1 MSDFTTN
8 AQPGNTTSNKD
19 ICEGNA
25 RFAYLRKQIISAN
38 LKLLLY
44 ADVSQCTCV
53 LKTIKK

>member
-25 RFAYLRKQIISAN
+25 RFACLRKKIISAN
-38 LKLLLY
+38 LKLQLY
-44 ADVSQCTCV
+44 MDVAQCRHV
-53 LKTIKK
+53 LKTI